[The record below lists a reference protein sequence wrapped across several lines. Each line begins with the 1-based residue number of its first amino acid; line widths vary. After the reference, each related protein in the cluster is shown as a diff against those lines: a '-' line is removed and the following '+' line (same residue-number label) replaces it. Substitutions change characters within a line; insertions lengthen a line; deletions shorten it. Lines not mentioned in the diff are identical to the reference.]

1 MVLSLW
7 ARVGVFLTLP
17 VMFSCTHWPT
27 PVPTW
32 PEQSAPD
39 EVSRAAQQS
48 RSALLSRT
56 ALLRVP
62 GHLQLI
68 RVDGRTVPE
77 YLMQSVSFDF
87 LLLPGEREL
96 EVRYDSLWAKG
107 LEGGSRRIRSRGLT
121 FTVAVEEGGRYSLQT
136 QSRPE
141 SADEAQA
148 MALCPRIRLE
158 NAGGEVLARAGDG
171 EGCEEKRR

>member
-7 ARVGVFLTLP
+7 ARVGVFLMLP

-32 PEQSAPD
+32 PEESAPD
-39 EVSRAAQQS
+39 EASRA
-48 RSALLSRT
+48 ALLSRT

-77 YLMQSVSFDF
+77 YLMQSVSFDY

-107 LEGGSRRIRSRGLT
+107 LEGGSRRIRSGGLT
-121 FTVAVEEGGRYSLQT
+121 LRVVVEEGGRYSLHT

-141 SADEAQA
+141 SAGEAQA
-148 MALCPRIRLE
+148 MARCPRIRLE
-158 NAGGEVLARAGDG
+158 NTGGEVLARAGDG
-171 EGCEEKRR
+171 EDCEEKRR